1 VAISRNQG
9 ATFTLTQVTT
19 GALHNDQDQRIVTDQ
34 HGNAYL
40 TFDNGLQGGKGTV
53 LYVAKLAH
61 GSNTWSTPYRFAAL
75 ADPVC
80 LFPPNCFNISGGAFR
95 GPGSYPAPA
104 FDTVN
109 NRLYVAYAD
118 IKGRYAQTYLQSA
131 PASDLTAW
139 TRPVAVAP
147 GAGDQFGAELSV
159 APNGRLD
166 LAFNDRRYSGNTL
179 DDVTYATSSDGGAT
193 WRTARVTSSGFDPSQ
208 WGVPSGT
215 GFRPFIGDYNGIAS
229 TATSAEITW
238 TGVSDPAPLN
248 LDIYAATVTP

>member
-1 VAISRNQG
+1 
-9 ATFTLTQVTT
+9 
-19 GALHNDQDQRIVTDQ
+19 
-34 HGNAYL
+34 
-40 TFDNGLQGGKGTV
+40 
-53 LYVAKLAH
+53 
-61 GSNTWSTPYRFAAL
+61 
-75 ADPVC
+75 
-80 LFPPNCFNISGGAFR
+80 
-95 GPGSYPAPA
+95 
-104 FDTVN
+104 
-109 NRLYVAYAD
+109 
-118 IKGRYAQTYLQSA
+118 
-131 PASDLTAW
+131 
-139 TRPVAVAP
+139 VAP